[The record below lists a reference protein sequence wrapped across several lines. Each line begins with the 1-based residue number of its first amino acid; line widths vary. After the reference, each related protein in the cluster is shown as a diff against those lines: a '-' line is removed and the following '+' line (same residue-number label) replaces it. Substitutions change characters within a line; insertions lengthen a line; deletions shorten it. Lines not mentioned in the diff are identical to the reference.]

1 MMGHIMCKPLGTRGL
16 KAGATQNSKGGEGL
30 IGSDFPI
37 SHSFPVS
44 SFSVGLQLRRAEG
57 LQLRRV
63 EGFCLGCLSGTFLSN
78 EVKQGLSLTA

>member
-1 MMGHIMCKPLGTRGL
+1 MKL
-16 KAGATQNSKGGEGL
+16 KFLEPPRTLKEGKEGL

-37 SHSFPVS
+37 SYSFPVS